1 MEDNYN
7 EKGLIDMALDGLYLR
22 ALIKELKDTLINT
35 RVDKITQPE
44 KDEIILSF
52 KINRKNVRLLLSANA
67 SYPRVNFIDY
77 TKESPMKA
85 PVFCMVLRKYLN
97 TAVVKDIRQLNN
109 DRVLMID
116 FESTDELGFNS
127 IYTLMVEIMG
137 RHSNITLVRERD
149 GLVMDCVK
157 HITPDI
163 NSYRVLYPGV
173 NYVYPPASNKADIFE
188 VSFEGFKTKVL
199 ESFNEEDGINEKFFT
214 KVVDGIG
221 APIAKE
227 ILFQLNEKNIELSVS
242 NLKEIYDFLLDFFAG
257 AKSGEYVLGSYIVN
271 GELKDFHCVKLD
283 YLLQKDG
290 QFEAFASPS
299 TLLEEFYHA
308 RDKVNRLQGRS
319 HDMQKLVSTNIDRLE
334 KKLQIL
340 NATLEECEEK
350 PKYSLYGELITANIY
365 AIKKGDKEVEVL
377 NYYSEEGEYIKIPL
391 DVNKTPSENAQK
403 YYKRYNKLK
412 KAEENA
418 YIQIEIAEGELA
430 YLQSVLTNIENADT
444 YKDLEDIKSEL
455 VETGYIAFKKSMKG
469 KKEKPSKPLHFIS
482 SDGIDIYVGKN
493 NIQNDYLTLKFAHN
507 NDIWMHIKNIPGS
520 HIIIKNMG
528 EIPDSTLLEGAT
540 LAAYY
545 SKAKN
550 STKVP
555 IDYTEIRNVKKMAKG
570 KPGMVTY
577 STNKTIYVD
586 PVKLDLK
593 EV

>member
-1 MEDNYN
+1 
-7 EKGLIDMALDGLYLR
+7 MALDGLYLR

-109 DRVLMID
+109 DRVMMID

-137 RHSNITLVRERD
+137 RHSNITLVRKRD

-188 VSFEGFKTKVL
+188 ISFEGFKSKVL
-199 ESFNEEDGINEKFFT
+199 ESFTEDAEINEKFFT

-227 ILFQLNEKNIELSVS
+227 ILFQLKEKNIELSVS
-242 NLKEIYDFLLDFFAG
+242 NLKEIYDFLLDFLVG
-257 AKSGEYVLGSYIVN
+257 AKRGEYVLGSYAVD
-271 GELKDFHCVKLD
+271 GELKDFHCIKLD
-283 YLLQKDG
+283 YLLQKNG
-290 QFEAFASPS
+290 QFEAFESPS
-299 TLLEEFYHA
+299 ALLEGFYHA

-319 HDMQKLVSTNIDRLE
+319 HDMQKLVNNNIDRLE

-391 DVNKTPSENAQK
+391 DINKAPAENAQK

-520 HIIIKNMG
+520 HVIIKNMG

-545 SKAKN
+545 SKGKN

-555 IDYTEIRNVKKMAKG
+555 IDYTEVRNVKKMAKG

-586 PVKLDLK
+586 PVKLELK

>member
-1 MEDNYN
+1 
-7 EKGLIDMALDGLYLR
+7 MALDGLYLR
-22 ALIKELKDTLINT
+22 ALISEVKSTLLNS

-67 SYPRVNFIDY
+67 SYPRVNFIEY

-97 TAVVKDIRQLNN
+97 TAVVKDVRQLNN

-137 RHSNITLVRERD
+137 RHSNITLIRD
-149 GLVMDCVK
+149 RDSLVMDCIK

-173 NYVYPPASNKADIFE
+173 SYVYPPASNKADIFTTSYE
-188 VSFEGFKTKVL
+188 DFKDKVL
-199 ESFNEEDGINEKFFT
+199 EAYSEEDKVNEKFFT
-214 KVVDGIG
+214 KIIDGIG

-227 ILFQLNEKNIELSVS
+227 IILQLKESQVDLSIG
-242 NLKEIYDFLLDFFAG
+242 NLKGIYNFLVNFFSD
-257 AKSGEYVLGSYIVN
+257 AKNQDYVLGSYTVN
-271 GELKDFHCVKLD
+271 GELKDFHCIKLG
-283 YLLQKDG
+283 YLLAEGGEFTSYD
-290 QFEAFASPS
+290 SPS
-299 TLLEEFYHA
+299 KLLEEFYHA
-308 RDKVNRLQGRS
+308 RDKVNRLQSRS
-319 HDMQKLVSTNIDRLE
+319 SDMHKLVVTNIERIE
-334 KKLQIL
+334 KKIHIL
-340 NATLEECEEK
+340 NSTLKDCEDK
-350 PKYSLYGELITANIY
+350 PKYNLYGELITSNIY
-365 AIKKGDKEVEVL
+365 AIKKGDSEVEVL
-377 NYYSEEGEYIKIPL
+377 NYYSEEEEYLKIPL
-391 DVNKTPSENAQK
+391 DVNKTPAENAQK

-418 YIQIEIAEGELA
+418 YIQIELAEEELT
-430 YLQSVLTNIENADT
+430 YLQSVLSNIENADT
-444 YKDLEDIKSEL
+444 YKDLEDIKNEL

-469 KKEKPSKPLHFIS
+469 KKEKPSKPLHFVS

-493 NIQNDYLTLKFAHN
+493 NLQNDYLTLKFAHN
-507 NDIWMHIKNIPGS
+507 NDIWMHVKNIPGS
-520 HIIIKNMG
+520 HVIIKNMG
-528 EIPDSTLLEGAT
+528 EIPDSTLLEGAI

-545 SKAKN
+545 SKGKT

-555 IDYTEIRNVKKMAKG
+555 IDYTEVRNVKKMAKG

-586 PVKLDLK
+586 PVKLELK

>member
-1 MEDNYN
+1 
-7 EKGLIDMALDGLYLR
+7 MALDGLYLR
-22 ALIKELKDTLINT
+22 ALIKELKDTLIDT

-109 DRVLMID
+109 DRVMMID
-116 FESTDELGFNS
+116 FESSDELGFNS

-173 NYVYPPASNKADIFE
+173 NYVYPPASNKADIFSC
-188 VSFEGFKTKVL
+188 SFEDFKAKTL
-199 ESFNEEDGINEKFFT
+199 ESFTEEDEITEKFFT
-214 KVVDGIG
+214 KIVDGIG
-221 APIAKE
+221 APVAKA
-227 ILFQLNEKNIELSVS
+227 ILFKLKEKNLELSVG
-242 NLKEIYDFLLDFFAG
+242 NLKEIYTFLGEFFAG
-257 AKSGEYVLGSYIVN
+257 AKNDEYILGSYTVD
-271 GELKDFHCVKLD
+271 GDLKDFHCIKLD
-283 YLLQKDG
+283 YLLENG
-290 QFEAFASPS
+290 GEFTAYESASG
-299 TLLEEFYHA
+299 LLESFYHA
-308 RDKVNRLQGRS
+308 RDKVNRLQSRS
-319 HDMQKLVSTNIDRLE
+319 SDMQKLVVNNIDRLE
-334 KKLQIL
+334 KKLNIL
-340 NATLEECEEK
+340 NSTLEECEEK

-377 NYYSEEGEYIKIPL
+377 NYYNEEEEYINIPL
-391 DVNKTPSENAQK
+391 DVNKTPAENAQK

-418 YIQIEIAEGELA
+418 YIQIEIAEGELS
-430 YLQSVLTNIENADT
+430 YLQSVLSNIENADT

-455 VETGYIAFKKSMKG
+455 VETGYIAFKKAMKG

-520 HIIIKNMG
+520 HVIIKNMG

-545 SKAKN
+545 SKGKN

-555 IDYTEIRNVKKMAKG
+555 IDYTEVRNVKKMAKG

-586 PVKLDLK
+586 PIKLDLK

>member
-1 MEDNYN
+1 M
-7 EKGLIDMALDGLYLR
+7 KGLIDMALDGLYLR

-67 SYPRVNFIDY
+67 SYPRVNFINY

-116 FESTDELGFNS
+116 FESSDELGFNS

-188 VSFEGFKTKVL
+188 ISFESFKEKVL
-199 ESFNEEDGINEKFFT
+199 ETFTEEAEINEKFFT

-221 APIAKE
+221 APVAKE
-227 ILFQLNEKNIELSVS
+227 ILFKLKENNIELSVN
-242 NLKEIYDFLLDFFAG
+242 NLKEIYDFLVDFFAG
-257 AKSGEYVLGSYIVN
+257 ASSGEYVLGSYTVN

-290 QFEAFASPS
+290 QFTSFESPS
-299 TLLEEFYHA
+299 ILLEEFYHA

-319 HDMQKLVSTNIDRLE
+319 HDMQKLVNNNIDRLE

-340 NATLEECEEK
+340 NSTLEECEEK

-455 VETGYIAFKKSMKG
+455 VETGYIAFKKTMKG
-469 KKEKPSKPLHFIS
+469 KKDKPSKPLHFIS

-493 NIQNDYLTLKFAHN
+493 NIQNDFLTLKFAHN
-507 NDIWMHIKNIPGS
+507 NDIWMHIKNVPGS
-520 HIIIKNMG
+520 HVIIKNMG

-555 IDYTEIRNVKKMAKG
+555 IDYTEVRNVKKMAKG

-586 PVKLDLK
+586 PVKLELK

>member
-1 MEDNYN
+1 
-7 EKGLIDMALDGLYLR
+7 MALDGLYLR

-97 TAVVKDIRQLNN
+97 TAVVKNIRQLNN
-109 DRVLMID
+109 DRVMMID

-188 VSFEGFKTKVL
+188 ISFEGFKTKVL
-199 ESFNEEDGINEKFFT
+199 ESFNEDDEINEKFFT

-221 APIAKE
+221 SPIAKE
-227 ILFQLNEKNIELSVS
+227 ILFQLKEKNIELSVS
-242 NLKEIYDFLLDFFAG
+242 NLKGIYDFLVDFFAG
-257 AKSGEYVLGSYIVN
+257 AKSGEYVLGSYTVN

-290 QFEAFASPS
+290 QFEAFESPS

-319 HDMQKLVSTNIDRLE
+319 HDMQKLVINNIDRLE

-340 NATLEECEEK
+340 NATLEECDGK

-391 DVNKTPSENAQK
+391 DVNKTPAENAQK

-520 HIIIKNMG
+520 HVIIKNMG
-528 EIPDSTLLEGAT
+528 EIPDSTLLEGAI

-545 SKAKN
+545 SKGKN